1 MLQDYIFPLLSLVR
15 ANNVFGNSHYSKS
28 YINLNAQILKS
39 DLAVALFCQ
48 NAIAEEIKVC
58 YNKENKQNI

>member
-1 MLQDYIFPLLSLVR
+1 
-15 ANNVFGNSHYSKS
+15 VFGNSHYSKS

-39 DLAVALFCQ
+39 DRTVALFCQ
-48 NAIAEEIKVC
+48 KVIAEEIKVC